1 MSPLSVVRRSL
12 VVLLLPLLA
21 LAAVLGGAKQSSAVP
36 VPTGARAGGTDWDAL
51 ARCESGGRW
60 QAATGNGYYGGLQFD
75 AATWRANGGLAYAPR
90 PDGAT
95 REQQIAVAE
104 HLAASRGL
112 APWPVCGA
120 RAGHDGGRSNSHAG
134 THARDHAQRPHAP
147 APPAPRTERS
157 ERTAPADT
165 PAAIDEGT
173 DADGAGVDSW
183 IVRPGDTLG
192 DIAQEV
198 GSPDGWSTLY
208 ALNRQTIGDDP
219 DLILPGQV
227 LALR

>member
-1 MSPLSVVRRSL
+1 MSPLSVVRRLL
-12 VVLLLPLLA
+12 VALLLPLLA
-21 LAAVLGGAKQSSAVP
+21 LAAVLGGARASSAVA
-36 VPTGARAGGTDWDAL
+36 VPTGVRTGGTDWDAL

-75 AATWRANGGLAYAPR
+75 TATWRANGGLAYAPR

-104 HLAASRGL
+104 HLAERRGL

-120 RAGHDGGRSNSHAG
+120 RAGHNGNRADSYSG
-134 THARDHAQRPHAP
+134 THAGGHGPAHPRPQA
-147 APPAPRTERS
+147 PAPRTERAVP
-157 ERTAPADT
+157 EDT
-165 PAAIDEGT
+165 PPVISDGGT
-173 DADGAGVDSW
+173 DAGEAGPETW
-183 IVRPGDTLG
+183 TVRPGDTLG
-192 DIAQEV
+192 GIAQEV